1 MSNHDIR
8 SAARPEPDQAMVDIA
23 DYVVDYQIQS
33 PEAFATA
40 RYMLLDSLG
49 CAMLAMKHPECVKHL
64 GPLVPGAGMSGGVK
78 VPGTSFELDPAQGAY
93 NLGVQIRWLDFNDTW
108 LAAEWGH
115 PSDNLGAILA
125 VADYMSRKAV
135 REGGKPILVRDVL
148 EAAIKAHE
156 IQGAY
161 AIKNSFNRVGLD
173 HVILVR
179 LASTAVATK
188 LLGGGKEE
196 IVNAVSH
203 SWIDG
208 GALRT
213 YRHAPNAGPRK
224 SWAAGDACRRA
235 VTHALN
241 AMKGCVGYPS
251 ALTAKTWGFYD
262 VAFKGK
268 AFEFERP
275 FGSYVMENVL
285 FKISYPAEFHAQT
298 AVECA
303 MQLHPEV
310 AGRLDQVDRIMIET
324 QEAGVRIID
333 KTGPLANYADR
344 DHCLQYMIAVPMIF
358 GRLTADDYV
367 DAVAADPRIDA
378 LREKMK
384 VVENPQFTADYFDP
398 EKRYIGNSIQ
408 VFFKDGSHTDKVS
421 IDYPIGHRNRRGEGV
436 PVLLEKFAAAIAG
449 HLPARRVQD
458 ILTLTT
464 DISRLESTPVHQ
476 LLDLFAC

>member
-1 MSNHDIR
+1 MSHADIR
-8 SAARPEPDQAMVDIA
+8 SAVRPDPDQAMVDIA
-23 DYVVDYQIQS
+23 NYVVDYKIDS
-33 PEAFATA
+33 DLSMTTA
-40 RYMLLDSLG
+40 GYMLLDSLG
-49 CAMLAMKHPECVKHL
+49 CAMLAMRHPECVKHL
-64 GPLVPGAGMSGGVK
+64 GPLVPGANMVGGVK
-78 VPGTSFELDPAQGAY
+78 VPGTSHELDPAQAAY
-93 NLGVQIRWLDFNDTW
+93 NIGVQVRWLDFNDTW

-115 PSDNLGAILA
+115 PSDNLGAILS
-125 VADYMSRKAV
+125 VADYQSRKAV
-135 REGGKPILVRDVL
+135 REGGEPMLVRDVL

-156 IQGAY
+156 IQGGY

-179 LASTAVATK
+179 LASTAVATRM
-188 LLGGGKEE
+188 LGGGKDE
-196 IVNAVSH
+196 IINAVSH

-241 AMKGCVGYPS
+241 AVKGCVGYPS
-251 ALTAKTWGFYD
+251 ALSAKTWGFYD

-275 FGSYVMENVL
+275 FGTYVMDNVL
-285 FKISYPAEFHAQT
+285 FKISFPAEFHAQT

-303 MQLHPEV
+303 MKLHPLV
-310 AGRLDQVDRIMIET
+310 AGRLDQIEKIVIRT

-344 DHCLQYMIAVPMIF
+344 DHCLQYMVAVPLIF
-358 GRLTADDYV
+358 GRLTADDYM

-378 LREKMK
+378 LRDKMQ
-384 VVENPQFTADYFDP
+384 VSENQQFTADYFDAD
-398 EKRYIGNSIQ
+398 KRYIGNSVQ
-408 VFFKDGSHTDKVS
+408 VYFMDGTSTDEVS
-421 IDYPIGHRNRRGEGV
+421 IDYPIGHRKRRQEGV
-436 PVLLEKFAAAIAG
+436 PLLLAKFASALGG
-449 HLPARRVQD
+449 HLPAHRVSQ
-458 ILTLTT
+458 ILALTA
-464 DISRLESTPVHQ
+464 DPVRLQATPVHEFM
-476 LLDLFAC
+476 DLFAL